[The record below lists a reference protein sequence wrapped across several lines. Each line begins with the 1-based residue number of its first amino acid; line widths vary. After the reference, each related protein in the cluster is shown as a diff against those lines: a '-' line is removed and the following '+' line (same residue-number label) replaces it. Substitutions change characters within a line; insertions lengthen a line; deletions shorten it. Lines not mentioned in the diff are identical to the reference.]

1 MNLIMLM
8 DATTPRVTDVTAIK
22 ALVAEDFLTVDQL
35 IHDQLNSNV
44 PLIGEVCKHIIN
56 SGGKRLRPLLVL
68 LVANALGYQ
77 STDHIKI
84 AVIIEF
90 IHTATLLHDDVIDN
104 SELRRGDRT
113 ANDIWGNSTSILVG
127 DFLTTRTFQLISQLR
142 NFDAMDSLA
151 QTTNSITEGEVR
163 QLINRNNADITEAQY
178 FDVIKDK
185 TARLFQAAAEMT
197 AIICDSPLALRQ
209 SVGSYAINLGTAFQ
223 LIDDAL
229 DYIGDS
235 QELGKNTGD
244 DLAEGKTTLP
254 LIYALKQSNP
264 SDAALIRH
272 AIEHSNRDNLPAIL
286 DTIARTGAVT
296 YTLNKA
302 QEFAEKA
309 IEHLEDL
316 PPSPYRD
323 GLQNLAEF
331 AIQRQS

>member
-1 MNLIMLM
+1 MIMII
-8 DATTPRVTDVTAIK
+8 DATTPKVSEVSAIK

-35 IHDQLNSNV
+35 IHDQLSSNV

-68 LVANALGYQ
+68 LVANALGYSGQ
-77 STDHIKI
+77 DHIKI

-142 NFDAMDSLA
+142 NFDAMDTLA
-151 QTTNSITEGEVR
+151 QTTNNITEGEVR
-163 QLINRNNADITEAQY
+163 QLINRNNADISEVQY
-178 FDVIKDK
+178 FDVIRDK

-197 AIICDSPLALRQ
+197 AIICQSSESLRRSLGQ
-209 SVGSYAINLGTAFQ
+209 YAINLGTAFQ

-229 DYIGDS
+229 DYIGNS

-254 LIYALKQSNP
+254 LIYALKHANP
-264 SDAALIRH
+264 TDAALIRQ
-272 AIEHSNRDNLPAIL
+272 AIEQNNRDNLPAIL
-286 DTIARTGAVT
+286 DTIAKTGAVT

-309 IEHLEDL
+309 IEHLEEL
-316 PPSPYRD
+316 PPSNYRD

-331 AIQRQS
+331 AIKRQS